1 MVDAVVQTIMG
12 DLALFLDK
20 LAALPEG
27 DGTVL
32 DSLGLLC
39 TSDCSRG
46 RNHNL
51 DDYPILVAGSMGGRL
66 RTGFHH
72 RAAGGANAADV
83 TLTLMRAAGL
93 DLATWGEG
101 DGMAARGVPELEA

>member
-1 MVDAVVQTIMG
+1 MG

-39 TSDCSRG
+39 TSDCARG
-46 RNHNL
+46 RTHSI

-83 TLTLMRAAGL
+83 TLTMLRAAGL
-93 DLATWGEG
+93 ELPTWGEG
-101 DGMAARGVPELEA
+101 TAAVSRGVPELEA